1 MNTLIQNLRSAKQQH
16 LLINIYQ
23 RDSEDFYTGYVQM
36 VGDDGV
42 VVATYNDAGLA
53 DGAALITYEAID
65 SIEIGGPD
73 IDSMEFRI
81 AAATKEDFRALPA
94 APLALPLNNESPVAY
109 QVAENMRRTGQV
121 VMVIAFDIE
130 NYLEGQITAVTTDSF
145 TMDVINKF
153 NYTDVRSIQV
163 DFANLGVLEYDG
175 YDLFLA
181 SAMAAKRDS
190 LRHVTTVRHLN
201 TGNMAEVLSDARDEE
216 SLIAIVGRQ
225 SMDQFYVGRVA
236 AVNETFVVLSLVDMG
251 GQFGG
256 YTLLRL
262 RGIHSVIVASDYL
275 QSMTM
280 YETWGQTHHFVQVPK
295 LNRERVFDASDD
307 LLGNLVGEGEVF
319 GRVFRLRTAMTKE
332 TLIGTPTNV
341 TNEGFDWLP
350 FGDPQ
355 AETQHFKM
363 VQVLALSFGSVYS
376 YLQEQWVQDN
386 SEE

>member
-53 DGAALITYEAID
+53 DGAALITYDAVD

-81 AAATKEDFRALPA
+81 AAATKEDFKALPA
-94 APLALPLNNESPVAY
+94 EPLALPLNNESPIAY

-130 NYLEGQITAVTTDSF
+130 NYLEGQITEVTTEHF

-216 SLIAIVGRQ
+216 SLIASWGGRAWT
-225 SMDQFYVGRVA
+225 S
-236 AVNETFVVLSLVDMG
+236 S
-251 GQFGG
+251 
-256 YTLLRL
+256 TL
-262 RGIHSVIVASDYL
+262 GAWS
-275 QSMTM
+275 
-280 YETWGQTHHFVQVPK
+280 P
-295 LNRERVFDASDD
+295 
-307 LLGNLVGEGEVF
+307 
-319 GRVFRLRTAMTKE
+319 
-332 TLIGTPTNV
+332 
-341 TNEGFDWLP
+341 
-350 FGDPQ
+350 
-355 AETQHFKM
+355 
-363 VQVLALSFGSVYS
+363 
-376 YLQEQWVQDN
+376 
-386 SEE
+386 